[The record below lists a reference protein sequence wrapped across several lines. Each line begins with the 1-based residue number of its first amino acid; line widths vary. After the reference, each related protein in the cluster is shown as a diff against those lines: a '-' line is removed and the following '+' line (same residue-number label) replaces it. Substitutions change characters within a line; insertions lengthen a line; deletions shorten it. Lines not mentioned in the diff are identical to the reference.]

1 MKFITKNK
9 RETQKLAR
17 RLSGEFLKRSNPKRA
32 LVIALSGNLG
42 SGKTTFTQW
51 FAKPLGVKENI
62 KSPTFVLMQIF
73 ETRGT
78 LPKGKR
84 RLIHIDTYRI
94 KRPNDMLRIGLKDI
108 LKDPKNIILIEWAEK
123 IKKLLPK
130 DAVWIYFKHAGRN
143 KRIIIMSTTPHQI
156 PKSA

>member
-17 RLSGEFLKRSNPKRA
+17 HLSGEFLKRSNPKKA

-42 SGKTTFTQW
+42 AGKTTFAQW
-51 FAKPLGVKENI
+51 FAKPLGVKESV

-73 ETRGT
+73 KTGRT
-78 LPKGKR
+78 LPNGKR
-84 RLIHIDTYRI
+84 RLVHIDTYRI
-94 KRPNDMLRIGLKDI
+94 KRPSDMLRIGLKDI

-123 IKKLLPK
+123 IKGLLPK
-130 DAVWIYFKHAGRN
+130 DGTWIYFKHAGRN
-143 KRIIIMSTTPHQI
+143 RRIIIVSMTPHQI
-156 PKSA
+156 LKSA